1 MCLGH
6 RVGSLRRVLA
16 FHRAVGL
23 VFDMGTRERKT
34 NINYDIDGVYRRE
47 GGRGGAGNQ
56 PAAKR
61 GRKLVMPEHQF
72 FDKDKYVLWKNI
84 RSAT

>member
-1 MCLGH
+1 M
-6 RVGSLRRVLA
+6 GSLRRVLA